1 MSSSRTST
9 LPASPSFGEL
19 GVSVPLI
26 AALDRAGVTQPFAV
40 QAATLPDAIAGRDV
54 LVRAQTGSGK
64 TLAFGLAA
72 ITRLEGIPAV
82 PMEPLALILVPTRE
96 LAMQVNDGLSPLV
109 DAVGLR
115 IRLVAGGMPYRKQVD
130 AIRRGV
136 HIVVATPGRLMD
148 LVSQGAVDLSRVRIT
163 VLDEADQMLD
173 LGFIHALKRV
183 HNLLP
188 KKRQS
193 LFFSATMPKPIRELA
208 ARFLHDPVEVAVA
221 PVATAAETVDQAVIM
236 TRGERKP
243 ALLAHVL
250 SNHDDRAIVFTRTK
264 HGADKVVRGLA
275 GAGIDV
281 FAQEPPPA

>member
-19 GVSVPLI
+19 GVSAPLV

-40 QAATLPDAIAGRDV
+40 QTATLPDAIAGRDV

-72 ITRLEGIPAV
+72 ITRLEGVPAV

-163 VLDEADQMLD
+163 VLDEADQMADMGFLPQVREILD
-173 LGFIHALKRV
+173 LTAPGDGIRQGGGLDGEGLSHAGTVERGDEGSG
-183 HNLLP
+183 HA
-188 KKRQS
+188 Q
-193 LFFSATMPKPIRELA
+193 LA
-208 ARFLHDPVEVAVA
+208 ERRRRGQGGRTRRRHGR
-221 PVATAAETVDQAVIM
+221 TA
-236 TRGERKP
+236 
-243 ALLAHVL
+243 
-250 SNHDDRAIVFTRTK
+250 S
-264 HGADKVVRGLA
+264 
-275 GAGIDV
+275 
-281 FAQEPPPA
+281 